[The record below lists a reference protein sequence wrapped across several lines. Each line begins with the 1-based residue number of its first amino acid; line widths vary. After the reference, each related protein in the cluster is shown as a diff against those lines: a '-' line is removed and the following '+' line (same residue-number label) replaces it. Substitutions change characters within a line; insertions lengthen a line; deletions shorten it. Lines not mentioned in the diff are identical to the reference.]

1 MDFGGAVM
9 AVAGTKKVTISVSEE
24 LLAFADRMATSMGAT
39 RSGFISSVLNEV
51 REREMEL
58 LAAEGYRYF
67 GSEAQEFAAASGSAV
82 AEAIGGEN
90 DENF

>member
-1 MDFGGAVM
+1 MS
-9 AVAGTKKVTISVSEE
+9 VAGTRKVTISVSEE

-51 REREMEL
+51 RERELER

-67 GSEAQEFAAASGSAV
+67 GAEAQEFAAASLSAV
-82 AEAIGGEN
+82 AEAIGEDP
-90 DENF
+90 DEHL